1 MWLAKKKSR
10 SGTALLW
17 WCRRSILRLEE
28 NTDNMKNFFS
38 EIDRIRFI
46 LGWEPR
52 DKWAEAVVGKLCEKA
67 RRKKEFGSALIGR
80 V

>member
-1 MWLAKKKSR
+1 M
-10 SGTALLW
+10 
-17 WCRRSILRLEE
+17 RLEE

-38 EIDRIRFI
+38 EIDRIRFS

-52 DKWAEAVVGKLCEKA
+52 DKWSEDVVGKLCEKA
-67 RRKKEFGSALIGR
+67 RRKKELGSALIGR